1 MAAIDELTEDFLSQ
15 KIIAVANPSPK
26 DPASSRIYRTLLKK
40 GYTTYALNPDLD
52 TFDDKPVYPDLK
64 SMPEKPEAVVLATD
78 QDRTLEIV
86 KECVELGIGRVW
98 MHSARGVQKKFGHKK
113 PPAMSS
119 VNEEAVALCRE
130 NNITVIPGA
139 CPMMFI
145 GDIGHKCIGFVL
157 RLFGAFEVSK

>member
-26 DPASSRIYRTLLKK
+26 DPASARIYRTLLKK

-52 TFDDKPVYPDLK
+52 TFDDKPVYHDLK
-64 SMPEKPEAVVLATD
+64 SMPEKPDAVVIATD

-86 KECVELGIGRVW
+86 KECVELGISKIW
-98 MHSARGVQKKFGHKK
+98 MHSARGTHKFGKKK
-113 PPAMSS
+113 PPEMSS
-119 VNEEAVALCRE
+119 VNEEAVALAKE
-130 NNITVIPGA
+130 NNIMVIPGA

-157 RLFGAFEVSK
+157 RVIGSFKVEE